1 VTVPALEIA
10 HCYRQCEQITRHE
23 AANFYYGIRL
33 LPRQRRD
40 AMCAVYAFARRID
53 DIGDEGDD
61 HDAQLQALREQR
73 AMVARLDQDNR
84 SVQDPVRVA
93 LAHARRVYSLP
104 LDALELLIEGVELDV
119 IGTTEYETF
128 DQLVGYCRRVA
139 GTIGRLCVAIF
150 TDGRA
155 TERDSRLADDLGV
168 AMQLTNILRDVRED
182 AIVLGRTY
190 LPAED
195 LRRFGCEDLASVA
208 AAAGTGTNIRTG
220 TGTGTGTGLPSL
232 DGSAAGAIG
241 SQSRNGSGAGAI
253 GLPSPNGSAAG
264 AIGSQSLD
272 VGAIDLIRFEAERAA
287 EWFTRGMELTGSLDR
302 RSAACLEAMTGI
314 YRTILERIVADPAQV
329 LRHRVSLTPWE
340 KGLVAA
346 RSLIGTRS

>member
-1 VTVPALEIA
+1 MTVPALEIA
-10 HCYRQCEQITRHE
+10 HAYKRCEQITRRE

-53 DIGDEGDD
+53 DIGDDGHD

-73 AMVARLDQDNR
+73 AMVARLDDDDN
-84 SVQDPVRVA
+84 SIADPVRVA

-119 IGTTEYETF
+119 IGTNEYETF
-128 DQLVGYCRRVA
+128 DQLVSYCRRVA

-182 AIVLGRTY
+182 AIELGRTY

-195 LRRFGCEDLASVA
+195 LRRFGCQDLASIA
-208 AAAGTGTNIRTG
+208 AASG
-220 TGTGTGTGLPSL
+220 
-232 DGSAAGAIG
+232 DGSG
-241 SQSRNGSGAGAI
+241 S
-253 GLPSPNGSAAG
+253 LNGSAA
-264 AIGSQSLD
+264 
-272 VGAIDLIRFEAERAA
+272 GAIDLIRFEADRAA
-287 EWFTRGMELTGSLDR
+287 EWFARGMELTATLDR
-302 RSAACLEAMTGI
+302 RSASCLEAMTGI
-314 YRTILERIVADPAQV
+314 YRTILARIVADPTQV
-329 LRHRVSLTPWE
+329 LRHRVSLTAWE

-346 RSLIGTRS
+346 RSLIGAGS